1 MFKDPKGISIGTID
15 FDIPKVYD
23 ETSIFHSLVGRVEP
37 PAFVYIRQCNEANK
51 KQYISFD

>member
-15 FDIPKVYD
+15 FDIPKVYG

-37 PAFVYIRQCNEANK
+37 PAFVYIGRQCNEANK
-51 KQYISFD
+51 KF